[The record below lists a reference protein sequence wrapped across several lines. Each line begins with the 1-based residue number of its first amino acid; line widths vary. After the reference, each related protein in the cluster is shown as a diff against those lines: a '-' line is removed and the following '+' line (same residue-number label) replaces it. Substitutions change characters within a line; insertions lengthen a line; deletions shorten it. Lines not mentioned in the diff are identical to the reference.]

1 MNADMREPM
10 TPEYVFRIIQTSS
23 NLWTRDG
30 LAAFLGVDRRNKLF
44 ARALDVL
51 KAQGKITE
59 DWLANGCVRIN
70 ITKAP
75 ETAHDAPEAQ
85 KADMGSTEAVGCG
98 RGQDEGISDPPP
110 FCGMASDDRIQDAV
124 QKMLDTIPRQDTRP
138 KSADEL
144 PELAS
149 FHLAALIADYRRVI
163 DEWRLMKL
171 QVEDTEGLREEMRQ
185 LRETNNRL
193 LTDSLA
199 YIALKEKLRGMLDE

>member
-1 MNADMREPM
+1 MTDYSTDAD
-10 TPEYVFRIIQTSS
+10 IIRDALSKHGPLSRSDLVEKT
-23 NLWTRDG
+23 NLERAVIAKSLYALKKRG
-30 LAAFLGVDRRNKLF
+30 EVIEEGDRLM
-44 ARALDVL
+44 L
-51 KAQGKITE
+51 
-59 DWLANGCVRIN
+59 
-70 ITKAP
+70 TKAP
-75 ETAHDAPEAQ
+75 ESAQNTPEEAETGI
-85 KADMGSTEAVGCG
+85 GSTPAVESGT
-98 RGQDEGISDPPP
+98 GQDEGISDPPT

-171 QVEDTEGLREEMRQ
+171 QVEDAEGLREEMRQ